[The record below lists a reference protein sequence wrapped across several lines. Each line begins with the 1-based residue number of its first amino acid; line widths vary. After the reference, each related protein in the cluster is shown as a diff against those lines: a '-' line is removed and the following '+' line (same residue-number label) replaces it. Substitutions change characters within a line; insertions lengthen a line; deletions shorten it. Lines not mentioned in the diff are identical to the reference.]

1 MKNLGHLLRLIF
13 APERFVNGVIE
24 LIVEEERVKRRLPE
38 GEFPIERQTEIEEN
52 IKNQTKRFRR
62 GIATGLVT
70 MALTIAAGTVS
81 GIVFR
86 SLFGEP
92 AKALIYFLQALGAA
106 VILGATLAEV
116 GDDVTTYGGR
126 SIPEQLNKLIFR
138 SLYVAGTFL
147 FLLSV
152 AWDA

>member
-1 MKNLGHLLRLIF
+1 
-13 APERFVNGVIE
+13 
-24 LIVEEERVKRRLPE
+24 
-38 GEFPIERQTEIEEN
+38 
-52 IKNQTKRFRR
+52 
-62 GIATGLVT
+62 
-70 MALTIAAGTVS
+70 MALTIAVGAVS
-81 GIVFR
+81 GTAFR
-86 SLFGEP
+86 CLFGEP
-92 AKALIYFLQALGAA
+92 AKALVYFLQALGAA

-116 GDDVTTYGGR
+116 GDDVMTHGGR